1 MITSTSRKQTA
12 PSGYSKKPSDN
23 KLPIVIIAIIVAMV
37 VLFAATAASCSD
49 QTKYDWNN
57 LKLENSRMV
66 YYEDSRRFHPQAST
80 YRTYRAPSIGRQ

>member
-49 QTKYDWNN
+49 EIR
-57 LKLENSRMV
+57 LEQ
-66 YYEDSRRFHPQAST
+66 P
-80 YRTYRAPSIGRQ
+80 